1 MREGADGDPIDPSG
15 RCNPLKTRGGRKP
28 RGRIIDTHT
37 HKKRREG
44 RRSVNTQKRQPTVRN
59 PLSLYTLL
67 YQQHL

>member
-37 HKKRREG
+37 HKEKGRKEVREHTKAAT
-44 RRSVNTQKRQPTVRN
+44 NC
-59 PLSLYTLL
+59 
-67 YQQHL
+67 